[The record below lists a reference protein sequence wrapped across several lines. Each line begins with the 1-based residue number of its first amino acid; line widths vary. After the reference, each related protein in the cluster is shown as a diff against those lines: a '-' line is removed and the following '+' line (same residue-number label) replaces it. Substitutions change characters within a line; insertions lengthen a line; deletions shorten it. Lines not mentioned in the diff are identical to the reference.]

1 MQKKSKGKKKE
12 LVRKKQSGSAGR
24 GPGCPQERGDH
35 RGSVHKWRTHVYKA
49 HIVARWTFDFRFSF
63 SFSLH
68 FFFFL
73 VSKSIFR
80 ESCFPHATLGCRW
93 AVVGEVTAT
102 IPWISRCKEKSNQP
116 QDLKLFWIFSPRKI
130 IHRHKYWNGGGR
142 KIISEC
148 KFCYIQGGFGAPLM
162 GLAKPPTLAPLLR
175 LFGDSGH
182 TFLEKGGNSSKSF
195 NLCAKISAES
205 GKNSNSPHSHP

>member
-1 MQKKSKGKKKE
+1 MQKNQKARRRNWWGKSKVAALAE
-12 LVRKKQSGSAGR
+12 ALTAHRSAGTTVAACTSEGHTFTR
-24 GPGCPQERGDH
+24 
-35 RGSVHKWRTHVYKA
+35 
-49 HIVARWTFDFRFSF
+49 HILWPDEPFLSGFLFLF
-63 SFSLH
+63 PFI
-68 FFFFL
+68 FFFL

-80 ESCFPHATLGCRW
+80 GSCFPHATLGCRW
-93 AVVGEVTAT
+93 AVAGGVTAT
-102 IPWISRCKEKSNQP
+102 IPWISWCKEKSNQP
-116 QDLKLFWIFSPRKI
+116 QDLRLFWIFFSPRKI

-162 GLAKPPTLAPLLR
+162 GLHKPPTLAPLLR

-205 GKNSNSPHSHP
+205 GKNSNSPRSHP